1 MTLFTLIDESS
12 YAGYPI
18 ATYTDMSISTYFP
31 RNADSNHPTFKAL
44 GSTVSKFHSG
54 TCHKDQNIL
63 SGHTNRPERLG

>member
-1 MTLFTLIDESS
+1 MTLFTFLEQIIPTPYGQYGDYID
-12 YAGYPI
+12 I
-18 ATYTDMSISTYFP
+18 SISTYFP

-63 SGHTNRPERLG
+63 SGLTN